1 MLIVLATCGNG
12 YCGYIE
18 SRSRSTQLSYI
29 NGISQKSICII
40 TMGWL
45 WMEDKIK
52 KLQLECD
59 ELFKVNGLTDE
70 VLDLQLK
77 INKLKHEH
85 DIVLEEDK
93 LFEDFVQ

>member
-1 MLIVLATCGNG
+1 
-12 YCGYIE
+12 
-18 SRSRSTQLSYI
+18 
-29 NGISQKSICII
+29 
-40 TMGWL
+40 
-45 WMEDKIK
+45 MEDKIK

-59 ELFKVNGLTDE
+59 ELFKVDGLTDE